1 VDRPCQDGDWRRR
14 RRGPNGAASVAPHD
28 PSELGPHARARHQPT
43 RSHGQGPSI
52 GARRARAVNVEHH
65 KLSEHS
71 PARAEPGPVSES
83 LLEYARLVL
92 SHWPWLLAGLIG
104 AVLGLYSITVSHVLA
119 IRSWIW
125 FGTAF
130 GAVSVA
136 QFLAFHAVRKQRN
149 SVLTLPLGDRVSVF
163 AVAASRGE
171 VPPPVVAPLEYQ
183 LRALRQALAFFRSI
197 GEAQIDVQSLDS
209 ALKRVERDGVLLAFE
224 PLGVHDCHDG
234 LRHLVAI
241 GELIEVPERRGFA
254 YRFPPHV
261 LRG

>member
-1 VDRPCQDGDWRRR
+1 VASAAQRPSDI
-14 RRGPNGAASVAPHD
+14 
-28 PSELGPHARARHQPT
+28 GPHARFPHRSPPPRGQEQPT
-43 RSHGQGPSI
+43 GCS
-52 GARRARAVNVEHH
+52 RASAMSVERHE
-65 KLSEHS
+65 LSEHS
-71 PARAEPGPVSES
+71 PARVEPGPISES
-83 LLEYARLVL
+83 LWEYARLVL

-104 AVLGLYSITVSHVLA
+104 TALGLYSIAVSHVLA

-149 SVLTLPLGDRVSVF
+149 SVLTLPLDDRVSVF

-183 LRALRQALAFFRSI
+183 VRALRQVVTFLRTI
-197 GEAQIDVQSLDS
+197 NDTQIDVPSLDS
-209 ALKRVERDGVLLAFE
+209 GLKRVERDGVLLPFE
-224 PLGVHDCHDG
+224 PFGVHDCHDG

-241 GELIEVPERRGFA
+241 GELIEVPERGGFA

-261 LRG
+261 PQG